1 MPKLKQQVITFL
13 SLFFVAI
20 AAGMSGIHETRAAEQ
35 VTKPSSVSAAN
46 PVKAAAPASAV
57 SAVPLL
63 VANPASLAPKPVATR
78 PAKALP
84 GQNEFY
90 DPANPDFI
98 KLQKANESLAGYVLD
113 KKQYVD
119 WMQVL
124 RAKMIAPRADMTG
137 KGTMEVLD
145 LDILMK
151 NTKAMPYVKFPHSSH
166 TMWLACSNCH
176 DQIFVRKAGA
186 NKMDMA
192 KIFKGQYCGVCHDRV
207 AFSMFFSCETC
218 HNVPQNGAKAWWK

>member
-1 MPKLKQQVITFL
+1 MPKLQQRVLFL
-13 SLFFVAI
+13 FLFFVA
-20 AAGMSGIHETRAAEQ
+20 ATSGMSVLNVAQAAEQ
-35 VTKPSSVSAAN
+35 ATNPTPVSAAN
-46 PVKAAAPASAV
+46 PAKVVAPASAV
-57 SAVPLL
+57 SAVPVL
-63 VANPASLAPKPVATR
+63 VANPAALAPKPVATR

-90 DPANPDFI
+90 DPANPDFN

-124 RAKMIAPRADMTG
+124 RAKMISPRADLTG
-137 KGTMEVLD
+137 KTGMEVLD
-145 LDILMK
+145 LDVIMK

-166 TMWLACSNCH
+166 TMWLSCSNCH
-176 DQIFVRKAGA
+176 DEIFVRKAGA

-192 KIFKGQYCGVCHDRV
+192 KIFRGQFCGVCHDRI

-218 HNVPQNGAKAWWK
+218 HSVPQAGAKAWWK